1 MRGHSLRRYRR
12 LMSVSGAVRAALVA
26 TALLLLAAC
35 SNRESALNREPYS
48 GRATASPVDGVQQIT
63 LRVGADDRFHPSTI
77 VVHPGKVRVVLKH
90 EPSGAPHDFELTKFP
105 HDYVTLTSDGQ
116 THSATFTAPQPGRYQ
131 FVCTIHKP
139 QGMVGTMI
147 VKQ

>member
-1 MRGHSLRRYRR
+1 
-12 LMSVSGAVRAALVA
+12 MSVARAVRAAAVA
-26 TALLLLAAC
+26 AALLLLAAC
-35 SNRESALNREPYS
+35 SNRQSALNREPYS
-48 GRATASPVDGVQQIT
+48 GSATASPVNGVQQIT
-63 LRVGADDRFHPSTI
+63 LRVGADDRFHPSTF

-90 EPSGAPHDFELTKFP
+90 GPSGAPHDFELSKFP

-116 THSATFTAPQPGRYQ
+116 TNSATFTAPKPGSYQ